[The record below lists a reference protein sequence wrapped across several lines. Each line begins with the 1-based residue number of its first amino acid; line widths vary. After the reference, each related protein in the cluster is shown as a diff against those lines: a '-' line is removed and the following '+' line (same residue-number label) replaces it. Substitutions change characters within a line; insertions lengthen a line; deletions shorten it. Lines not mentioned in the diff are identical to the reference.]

1 VKPPGYFLFC
11 LDKVMKI
18 EVLTHAEILAPF
30 FFLIGLQ
37 LRNEISHIKEIL
49 LPSFAALGGMIVP
62 AGIYLILN
70 RNNEYQ
76 GGWPLVMPTDIALVM
91 LVVLLLGK
99 RVSTEL
105 KTFLLALAVADD
117 LLSIIVIGGK
127 YSGELKPTEVL
138 ASLGAVLIGAAIGKI
153 PFEKLFTS
161 VVNFLVLPVYVFAN
175 LWPTITGNFELNS
188 ELGNSIVVSRVVGKM
203 LGITIFA
210 LIAMKFFKLPTKLQI
225 TEIAGGGALAGMG
238 LAVSLMIANLS
249 FQSEQILDQVRSGL
263 VVTAIFS
270 AIIGSLILSLS
281 NRKQGSN
288 V

>member
-1 VKPPGYFLFC
+1 MTLET
-11 LDKVMKI
+11 LRHS
-18 EVLTHAEILAPF
+18 EVLAPF
-30 FFLIGLQ
+30 FFLIGIQ
-37 LRNEISHIKEIL
+37 LRKEVTHIKEIL
-49 LPSFAALGGMIVP
+49 LPSFAALGGMIFP

-70 RNNEYQ
+70 RGNEYQ

-138 ASLGAVLIGAAIGKI
+138 ASIGAVLIGAVIGKI
-153 PFEKLFTS
+153 PFEKAFTS

-188 ELGNSIVVSRVVGKM
+188 ELGNSIVISRVFGKL

-210 LIAMKFFKLPTKLQI
+210 LIAIKFFKLPTKLQI

-263 VVTAIFS
+263 VVTAMFS
-270 AIIGSLILSLS
+270 AIIGSIILSLS

>member
-1 VKPPGYFLFC
+1 MTLET
-11 LDKVMKI
+11 LR
-18 EVLTHAEILAPF
+18 HSEILAPF

-37 LRNEISHIKEIL
+37 LRNEITHIKEIL

-70 RNNEYQ
+70 RGNEYQ

-91 LVVLLLGK
+91 IVVLLLGK
-99 RVSTEL
+99 RVRVEL

-117 LLSIIVIGGK
+117 LLSIVVLGAK
-127 YSGELKPTEVL
+127 YSGELNATEVL
-138 ASLGAVLIGAAIGKI
+138 ASIGAVLIGAAIGKI
-153 PFEKLFTS
+153 PFDKAFTS

-175 LWPTITGNFELNS
+175 LWPTITGNFEFNS
-188 ELGNSIVVSRVVGKM
+188 ELGNSIVISRVVGKL

-210 LIAMKFFKLPTKLQI
+210 LIAMKFFKLPNKLQA

-249 FQSEQILDQVRSGL
+249 FQSERILDQVRSGL

-270 AIIGSLILSLS
+270 AIIGSLILTYFRKFADPVSKTS
-281 NRKQGSN
+281 N
-288 V
+288 

>member
-1 VKPPGYFLFC
+1 VILEALKHS
-11 LDKVMKI
+11 
-18 EVLTHAEILAPF
+18 EVLAPF
-30 FFLIGLQ
+30 FFLIGIQ
-37 LRNEISHIKEIL
+37 LRNEITHFNEIL
-49 LPSFAALGGMIVP
+49 LPSFAALGGMVFP

-70 RNNEYQ
+70 RNDEFQ

-91 LVVLLLGK
+91 IVVLLLGK
-99 RVSTEL
+99 RVRVEL

-117 LLSIIVIGGK
+117 LLSIVVLGAK
-127 YSGELKPTEVL
+127 YSGELKPTELL
-138 ASLGAVLIGAAIGKI
+138 ASIGPVLIGAAIGKI
-153 PFEKLFTS
+153 PFEKVFTS

-188 ELGNSIVVSRVVGKM
+188 ELGNSIVVSRVVGKL

-210 LIAMKFFKLPTKLQI
+210 LIAIKFFKLPTKLQI

-263 VVTAIFS
+263 VVTAVFS
-270 AIIGSLILSLS
+270 AIIGSIILSLS

>member
-1 VKPPGYFLFC
+1 MTFETLKHS
-11 LDKVMKI
+11 
-18 EVLTHAEILAPF
+18 EVLAPF

-49 LPSFAALGGMIVP
+49 LPSFAAFGGMIVP
-62 AGIYLILN
+62 AGIYLLLN
-70 RNNEYQ
+70 RGNSYAD
-76 GGWPLVMPTDIALVM
+76 GWPLVMPTDIALVM
-91 LVVLLLGK
+91 IVVLLLGK
-99 RVSTEL
+99 RVRVEL

-117 LLSIIVIGGK
+117 LLSIVVLGAK

-138 ASLGAVLIGAAIGKI
+138 ASIGAVLIGAAIGKI
-153 PFEKLFTS
+153 PFDKAFTS

-188 ELGNSIVVSRVVGKM
+188 ELGNSIVVSRVVGKL

-210 LIAMKFFKLPTKLQI
+210 LIAIKFFKLPTKLQI

-270 AIIGSLILSLS
+270 AIIGSLILTYFRKFADPVSKTS
-281 NRKQGSN
+281 N
-288 V
+288 

>member
-1 VKPPGYFLFC
+1 MTLETFR
-11 LDKVMKI
+11 
-18 EVLTHAEILAPF
+18 HSEILAPF

-37 LRNEISHIKEIL
+37 LRNEITHIKEIL

-70 RNNEYQ
+70 RSNEYQ
-76 GGWPLVMPTDIALVM
+76 GSWPLVMPTDIALVM
-91 LVVLLLGK
+91 IVVLLLGK
-99 RVSTEL
+99 RVRVEL

-117 LLSIIVIGGK
+117 LLSIVVLGAK

-138 ASLGAVLIGAAIGKI
+138 ASIGAVLIGASLGKI
-153 PFEKLFTS
+153 PFEKVFTS

-175 LWPTITGNFELNS
+175 LWPTVSGNFELNS
-188 ELGNSIVVSRVVGKM
+188 ELGNSIVISRVVGKL

-263 VVTAIFS
+263 VITAIFS

>member
-1 VKPPGYFLFC
+1 MTFETLKHS
-11 LDKVMKI
+11 
-18 EVLTHAEILAPF
+18 EVLAPF

-49 LPSFAALGGMIVP
+49 LPSFAAFGGMIVP
-62 AGIYLILN
+62 AGIYLLLN
-70 RNNEYQ
+70 RGNSYAD
-76 GGWPLVMPTDIALVM
+76 GWPLVMPTDIALVM
-91 LVVLLLGK
+91 IVVLLLGK
-99 RVSTEL
+99 RVRVEL

-117 LLSIIVIGGK
+117 LLSIVVLGAK

-138 ASLGAVLIGAAIGKI
+138 ASIGAVLIGAAIGKI
-153 PFEKLFTS
+153 PFDKAFTS

-188 ELGNSIVVSRVVGKM
+188 ELGNSIVVSRVVGKL

-210 LIAMKFFKLPTKLQI
+210 LIAIKFFKLPTKLQI

-270 AIIGSLILSLS
+270 AIIGSIILSLS